1 MRSRLSAVRN
11 RLRRPP
17 SLVATPAQANDV
29 YIVEFPKSGI
39 TWIST
44 VIANLALDASGVKD
58 FDVTFTNL
66 RTIVPDIHLG
76 TEIGPTPY
84 TVPPL
89 RFIKSHSGFN
99 PRYKLAIYLARHPL
113 AVFNSYYRYRRRL
126 GHTGLSFSAFLRDDT
141 FGVETW
147 CRHVDGWLTRA
158 PQGGILHLVR
168 YEDMEIDPI
177 AAVGAI
183 CANFGWKVSPEKISW
198 AVEKAS
204 VGAMKESEALFNSH
218 DPRYEAGFV
227 KGERTAVSSA
237 DREYIND
244 TCKSQLQLLGYD
256 VPDGV

>member
-1 MRSRLSAVRN
+1 MRSKLSAVRN

-17 SLVATPAQANDV
+17 SLVATPSQANDV

-58 FDVTFTNL
+58 FGVTFTNL

-76 TEIGPTPY
+76 TELGPTPY

-126 GHTGLSFSAFLRDDT
+126 GHTGLSFSAFLRDDRL
-141 FGVETW
+141 GVATW
-147 CRHVDGWLTRA
+147 CRHVDGWLTSP

-168 YEDMEIDPI
+168 YEDMETDPV

-183 CANFGWKVSPEKISW
+183 CANLGWEVTPEKIAW

-204 VGAMKESEALFNSH
+204 VEKMKQSEALFNRH
-218 DPRYEAGFV
+218 DPRCGPGFV
-227 KGERTAVSSA
+227 KGIPFDVSDA
-237 DREYIND
+237 DREYILEA
-244 TCKSQLQLLGYD
+244 CKSQIQLLGYD
-256 VPDGV
+256 LPEGT